1 MEYINTFN
9 TTAEYNA
16 AKSGETYGRPHVSL
30 VLDNDEIHYE
40 NYDYSQDYLTFV
52 IKTSGTFDLYPVE
65 TANVYYS
72 FDNGET
78 WSAVPS
84 EGGTITV
91 SAGDKLMWKGTLSNS
106 EGKYWD
112 KEIVEPGVHFDAQGN
127 IMSLVYGDNFKGQTD
142 LTGKALGTVFS
153 EFEVENAK
161 NLILPATTLE
171 EGCYYAMF
179 SNCTSLATAPVLPA
193 TTLANECYMGMF
205 EYCTSLTTA
214 PELLA
219 ITLASYCY
227 NGMFNYC
234 TSLTT
239 APELPATTLAN
250 GCYNYMFE
258 GCSSL
263 NYIKAMFTTTPS
275 TTYTQNWV
283 SGVSATGTFVKNAA
297 AQWNVS
303 GDNGVPNGWTV
314 ETAEE
319 NVAAAGG
326 DDPGF
331 GD

>member
-30 VLDNDEIHYE
+30 VLDNNEIHYE

-52 IKTSGTFDLYPVE
+52 IKTSGTFDLSPVE
-65 TANVYYS
+65 PENVYYS
-72 FDNGET
+72 LDNGET
-78 WSAVPS
+78 WVNFSQ
-84 EGGTITV
+84 GGTITV
-91 SAGDKLMWKGTLSNS
+91 SAGDKLMWKGILNND

-112 KEIVEPGVHFDAQGN
+112 KEEVELGVHFDVQGN

-142 LTGKALGTVFS
+142 LTGKALGSVFS
-153 EFEVENAK
+153 DFEVENAK

-171 EGCYYAMF
+171 ERCYDGMF
-179 SNCTSLATAPVLPA
+179 SNCTSLTTAPVLPA

-205 EYCTSLTTA
+205 MA
-214 PELLA
+214 
-219 ITLASYCY
+219 
-227 NGMFNYC
+227 C

-239 APELPATTLAN
+239 APELPATTLAS
-250 GCYNYMFE
+250 GCYTSMFSNCTSLTTAPE
-258 GCSSL
+258 LPATTLASGCYSEMFYVCTNL

-275 TTYTQNWV
+275 TSYTSNWV
-283 SGVSATGTFVKNAA
+283 YGVSASGTFVKNSA
-297 AQWNVS
+297 AQWDVS
-303 GDNGVPNGWTV
+303 GNNGIPTGWTV